1 MSCRQRLSN
10 QSSTTTTLSKSTIAG
25 CRPLNRNPTNR
36 LLNPISHTTI
46 GRSMSSAPFTTNPLD
61 DQSDSAQ
68 APLFENA
75 SKAEIS
81 DDVEIAFD
89 QLTIV
94 RDVYD
99 DEVLRELATL
109 LPFEVAKDNQSV
121 LLERQNDGSFF

>member
-1 MSCRQRLSN
+1 
-10 QSSTTTTLSKSTIAG
+10 
-25 CRPLNRNPTNR
+25 
-36 LLNPISHTTI
+36 
-46 GRSMSSAPFTTNPLD
+46 MSSAPFTTNPLD

-121 LLERQNDGSFF
+121 LLERQNDGSFFVGMCFPQSFVNQRAVARALNISAASVHPRFLHQTPNSK